1 MFLLYIFILSINLSL
16 SDSVKC
22 NRDQWKC
29 NNNKECILISNKC
42 NFINEC
48 SDNSDE
54 LKCPLPSCPIGT
66 NIPFY
71 CNISLL
77 NVSSRTR
84 YFEFWS
90 SSNFTSCINHL

>member
-42 NFINEC
+42 NFI
-48 SDNSDE
+48 
-54 LKCPLPSCPIGT
+54 I
-66 NIPFY
+66 
-71 CNISLL
+71 
-77 NVSSRTR
+77 
-84 YFEFWS
+84 
-90 SSNFTSCINHL
+90 